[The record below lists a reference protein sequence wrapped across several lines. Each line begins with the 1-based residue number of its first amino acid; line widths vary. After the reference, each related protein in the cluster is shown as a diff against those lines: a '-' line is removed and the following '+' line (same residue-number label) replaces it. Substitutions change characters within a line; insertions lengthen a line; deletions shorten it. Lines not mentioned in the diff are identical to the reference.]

1 MNKPK
6 LAIVSTYDELCGI
19 ASYTKALAPQLA
31 AHFDITVFDLD
42 QYLFR
47 SESRKVQALADAEI
61 DKICAQLP
69 GFDAVNI
76 QLEHGTLG
84 RSKEKIFARLERIIK
99 AAPHAC
105 VTFHTVLESS
115 SFPFKGVFG
124 ALKKVN
130 VVRAYDEVVAHRK
143 NTLLSN
149 GVYGMLRRHGSSAIV
164 HTRRDMRMLRDLHGI
179 KRVFDHPLAYYSQ
192 PEIRE
197 VLTTAR
203 RTEFGRLA
211 ELPKDAIV
219 LGCFGFVSKY
229 KGIDVALRAL
239 KLLPD
244 NYHLAIFGGLHP
256 QGIRKN
262 VPLDEYLSDLLGEIA
277 PGKKWLD
284 DSDAESKSV
293 SLALSSSDYERLTTS
308 AHPGDLSNRVH
319 FMGALRDED
328 FPRAMAV
335 CDIALLPY
343 VEVGQS
349 SSGPMSMAIEVGRPI
364 IASRTRAFMQI
375 SKYHPGRVRLFEVGN
390 FLELAQLVQSVG
402 GGQEKPYSEPVY
414 NTTTNAEVYLR
425 ALARK
430 Q

>member
-6 LAIVSTYDELCGI
+6 LAIISTYDELCGI
-19 ASYTKALAPQLA
+19 ASYTKALVPQLE

-61 DKICAQLP
+61 KRICAALP

-84 RSKEKIFARLERIIK
+84 RTKEKIFSRLERIIK
-99 AAPHAC
+99 AAPHVC
-105 VTFHTVLESS
+105 VTFHTILQSN
-115 SFPFKGVFG
+115 SFPFGRFFD
-124 ALKKVN
+124 ALKTLN
-130 VVRAYDEVVAHRK
+130 VVRAVDIVSAHRK
-143 NTLLSN
+143 NELLS
-149 GVYGMLRRHGSSAIV
+149 GGIYEMLRRHGCSAIV
-164 HTRRDMRMLRDLHGI
+164 HTRRDMRMLRDLHDI
-179 KRVFDHPLAYYSQ
+179 KHVYDHPLAYYSEA
-192 PEIRE
+192 EIAD
-197 VLTTAR
+197 VLATTR
-203 RTEFGRLA
+203 RPDFGRLGA
-211 ELPKDAIV
+211 LPSDTVV

-239 KLLPD
+239 KLLPA

-256 QGIRKN
+256 QGIQKN
-262 VPLDEYLSDLLGEIA
+262 VPLDTYISDLLGEIA

-284 DSDAESKSV
+284 VSGNDSNSV
-293 SLALSSSDYERLTTS
+293 NLSMTASDYERLTTS
-308 AHPGDLSNRVH
+308 EHPDDLSSRVH

-335 CDIALLPY
+335 CDVALLPY
-343 VEVGQS
+343 MEVGQS
-349 SSGPMSMAIEVGRPI
+349 SSGPMSMAIEIGRPI
-364 IASRTRAFMQI
+364 VASRTRAFMQL

-390 FLELAQLVQSVG
+390 FLELAQVVRSISVR
-402 GGQEKPYSEPVY
+402 EEEYPARTY
-414 NTTTNAEVYLR
+414 NTTTNAQIYQR
-425 ALARK
+425 ALTKA